1 MPFVTSIH
9 SQHCCAKKRRKVR
22 GFPSKFDQLFS
33 HFHYFEA
40 SRSHVWLCTVPA
52 QLLLYFICRPSRFIL
67 RCCGLISFSNR
78 PREEKKREKEPH
90 TQKKD
95 GRAAAAEGPF
105 CSLPFSPFAESG
117 GLHLRLLP
125 APPASALSRLG
136 PPPPPRP
143 PGGKFQTEGRL
154 LTFPT
159 KNSLVGRGENHFE
172 SAKQRWWETRR
183 ESYFCCRRRRRQT
196 DGSRPVIQFLS
207 LVFHQRCLL
216 LVLASAQCHS
226 PAFPHSPPLCHL
238 IGKAREE
245 RYLPEAAVDR
255 GGGGGGRR
263 RVCMAEEEEARKREH
278 CLLPPFY
285 TNSRKEETGGGRG
298 KKPEACFSVAGGVG
312 LSHPPP

>member
-33 HFHYFEA
+33 HFHYLEA

-90 TQKKD
+90 TQKKMV
-95 GRAAAAEGPF
+95 GRRRREKDPSVLF
-105 CSLPFSPFAESG
+105 LF
-117 GLHLRLLP
+117 LRLLR
-125 APPASALSRLG
+125 AVVFIIYYYYLLPPASALSRLG

-183 ESYFCCRRRRRQT
+183 DSYFCCRRRRRQT
-196 DGSRPVIQFLS
+196 EGSRPVIQFLS
-207 LVFHQRCLL
+207 LVFHQRCLP

-226 PAFPHSPPLCHL
+226 PAFPLSPPLCRL

-245 RYLPEAAVDR
+245 RYLPEA
-255 GGGGGGRR
+255 
-263 RVCMAEEEEARKREH
+263 EEEE
-278 CLLPPFY
+278 
-285 TNSRKEETGGGRG
+285 EE
-298 KKPEACFSVAGGVG
+298 EGVVYVW
-312 LSHPPP
+312 